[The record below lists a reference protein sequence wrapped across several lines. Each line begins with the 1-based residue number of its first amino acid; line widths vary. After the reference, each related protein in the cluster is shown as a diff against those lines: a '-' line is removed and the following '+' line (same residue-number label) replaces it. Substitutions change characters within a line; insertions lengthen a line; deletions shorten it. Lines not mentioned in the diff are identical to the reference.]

1 MFQSTGVGDLGRHG
15 ILALLP
21 VVEESKPENISA
33 MTLHPSMVER
43 IVLVMLQWFEF
54 ATNRTALLVCV

>member
-1 MFQSTGVGDLGRHG
+1 MAVGDLGLHG

-21 VVEESKPENISA
+21 VVGGSKPVNISA
-33 MTLHPSMVER
+33 MTLNPNMVER